1 MWGETYQHYCVV
13 TGKDQE
19 HISEA
24 HTLYAYAIMSV
35 HVVEEDDSPLPQAL
49 LLLLLLF
56 QALISGALQS
66 NIVFM
71 VFGSLSLITV
81 TQDLVI
87 RICPTYH
94 RSRPMITPCL
104 GRMMA
109 VNNVPTM

>member
-1 MWGETYQHYCVV
+1 
-13 TGKDQE
+13 
-19 HISEA
+19 
-24 HTLYAYAIMSV
+24 MSV
-35 HVVEEDDSPLPQAL
+35 HVVEEDDSSLLQAL

-71 VFGSLSLITV
+71 VLGSLSLTSA

-87 RICPTYH
+87 RICPSYH
-94 RSRPMITPCL
+94 RSRPMMTPCL
-104 GRMMA
+104 GRVMA